1 MRQFLQIG
9 SYIYPGRYLSFFS
22 FSGRCF
28 FNAIAWKML
37 PWLILFLAAG
47 SYQFWLG
54 FDYNSNDTTNLNLR
68 LARGA
73 AYLLLLI
80 LAVLWL
86 PVMRNG
92 ISVMRRSRLGHWL
105 PLDQAK
111 ACHRW
116 LGHLLMA
123 TALLHGSQ
131 YLFYYDALEVPFS
144 AALLGEEPDLVR
156 SMRTNMYEFVSEDES
171 IDLIAEWI
179 QAGVPEDQFKTAI
192 RPVMKEDCTKCH
204 SRTSTMTYAIPEM
217 PLSSYEDVVALTGD
231 GIASRQFRIN
241 ASGLLMLML
250 FLVIWLTSL
259 QWIRQRYHHRFQRLH
274 RLGYL
279 VVLLALLHIPTLQW
293 LVLPLLV
300 LVTELYLSR
309 IRKLYKNC
317 AAQAIELSGDI
328 IRLEIQRP
336 ENFQL
341 LPGHYV
347 QLRIPELSRH
357 EWHAFSLTGPRNDQS
372 LLVLK
377 IRCAGD
383 WTSRLQQLVTD
394 NPQRRLTLDL
404 RGPFASPAAHASA
417 SRDWLLIAGGIG
429 ITPFLSL
436 LRELKRNPDRA
447 GTIHLVWIIRE
458 SQLLHWLRPL
468 MERLCKFARANCHWH
483 IYLTGD
489 SSGPPWTSDNLEGRI
504 SLKVQQGRPDWPLL
518 MKEIGDSGC
527 RPDCF
532 ICGPVT
538 LAKEAGRACRQ
549 MGWSVRKEH
558 F

>member
-1 MRQFLQIG
+1 MRQLLQIG
-9 SYIYPGRYLSFFS
+9 SYVYPGRYQSSFRFHLTS
-22 FSGRCF
+22 IPWR
-28 FNAIAWKML
+28 ML
-37 PWLILFLAAG
+37 PWLIFFLATG

-54 FDYNSNDTTNLNLR
+54 FDYNSNDTTNLYLR

-92 ISVMRRSRLGHWL
+92 ISALRRSRLGHWL

-123 TALLHGSQ
+123 TAILHGSQ
-131 YLFYYDALEVPFS
+131 YLFYYDTLEVSFS
-144 AALLGEEPDLVR
+144 EALLGEEPDLVR

-171 IDLIAEWI
+171 IDIIAEWI
-179 QAGVPEDQFKTAI
+179 QAGAPRTEFATTI

-217 PLSSYEDVVALTGD
+217 PLSNYEDVVALTGD

-241 ASGLLMLML
+241 ASGLLMLTF
-250 FLVIWLTSL
+250 FLVIWLSSL
-259 QWIRQRYHHRFQRLH
+259 QWMRRRYHHRFQRLH

-279 VVLLALLHIPTLQW
+279 VLVLALLHIPTVQW
-293 LVLPLLV
+293 LALPLLV
-300 LVTELYLSR
+300 LVAELYLSR
-309 IRKLYKNC
+309 MRKLYKNC
-317 AAQAIELSGDI
+317 AAQATQVHGDVT
-328 IRLEIQRP
+328 RLEIQRP
-336 ENFQL
+336 ETLHL

-377 IRCAGD
+377 IRSAGD
-383 WTSRLQQLVTD
+383 WTRRLQQLSIKNSESRFMV
-394 NPQRRLTLDL
+394 DL
-404 RGPFASPAAHASA
+404 RGPFASPAAHAPA
-417 SRDWLLIAGGIG
+417 SSDWLLIAGGIG

-436 LRELKRNPDRA
+436 LRELKRNPDRT
-447 GTIHLVWIIRE
+447 GTMHLVWTTRE

-468 MERLCKFARANCHWH
+468 IERLCETARVNCHWH
-483 IYLTGD
+483 IYLTGEN
-489 SSGPPWTSDNLEGRI
+489 SDIPGISESFGSAV

-518 MKEIGDSGC
+518 VKEIGDGGC